1 MKTTDIDSRYLV
13 ALTERG
19 ITPDASQE
27 LALTAFTCLAQA
39 LEAPGFTASL
49 LRPLHL
55 MASPK
60 GLYLWGGVGR
70 GKTLLM
76 DVFFNSLNVTLKK
89 RMHFH
94 DFMHT
99 IHKQLRDHAGQSNP
113 LQTISK
119 EWRRECVVLCLD
131 ECTVDDVADALILGE
146 LLKSFFKAG
155 IVLVTTSNT
164 RTDKL
169 YEKGVQRQ
177 LFLKAIDAIMEHCDV
192 LHVDNGEDYRH
203 RALPHEATYVP
214 ELHEDN
220 MEALFDRL
228 ATGPVL
234 RDQDIIIDERPIR
247 ARAIAHRMIW
257 FDFDAICVTFR
268 STPDY
273 LALVKLYDTFF
284 ITHVPVLHEKDVNP
298 TRRFVHLIDVLY
310 DHHANLVL
318 SAAVDVSQIYQGEL
332 LKPEFMRT
340 QSRLTEMLNKV

>member
-1 MKTTDIDSRYLV
+1 MHIDTRYIA

-19 ITPDASQE
+19 ITPDASQQTALRALSQ
-27 LALTAFTCLAQA
+27 LAHA
-39 LEAPGFTASL
+39 LEAPSFTAAL

-55 MASPK
+55 ISSPK
-60 GLYLWGGVGR
+60 GLYFWGGVGR

-76 DVFFNSLNVTLKK
+76 DVFYNTLQVAHKK

-99 IHKQLRDHAGQSNP
+99 IHAQLRDHAGQSNP
-113 LQTISK
+113 LQTIAK
-119 EWRRECVVLCLD
+119 EWRRECVLLCLD

-146 LLKSFFKAG
+146 LLKSFFKMG

-177 LFLKAIDAIMEHCDV
+177 LFLKAIDAIMAHCDIV
-192 LHVDNGEDYRH
+192 HVDNGEDYRH

-214 ELHEDN
+214 ESREQD

-228 ATGPVL
+228 ATGTVQ
-234 RDQDIIIDERPIR
+234 RNQDIIIDERPIR
-247 ARAIAHRMIW
+247 ARAIAHRIIW
-257 FDFDAICVTFR
+257 FDFQSICMTFR

-273 LALVKLYDTFF
+273 LTLVKQYDTFF
-284 ITHVPVLHEKDVNP
+284 ITHVPVLHENDVNA

-318 SAAVDVSQIYQGEL
+318 SAAVDVSQIYQGEM

-340 QSRLTEMLNKV
+340 QSRLTEMLSRL